1 LSTGPEPGHGRI
13 DQRQVRTFPVT
24 PEQVGFVHAAQLLE
38 IKRESTI
45 KSTNLTSAGRRLF
58 VLSEPLSTSDALL
71 AARGRWGIENKNH
84 YPRDAT
90 WLEDKTRARTGHTA
104 ANLALLRG
112 LVLIWWR
119 RRHPNLCA
127 PAFILRNQRRLPA
140 AIREL
145 SQPLTLKE

>member
-1 LSTGPEPGHGRI
+1 M
-13 DQRQVRTFPVT
+13 
-24 PEQVGFVHAAQLLE
+24 
-38 IKRESTI
+38 
-45 KSTNLTSAGRRLF
+45 TSSGRRLF
-58 VLSEPLSTSDALL
+58 VLSEPLSPSEALR

-84 YPRDAT
+84 HPRDAT

-119 RRHPNLCA
+119 HRHPELCA

-145 SQPLTLKE
+145 SQSFSFKE

>member
-13 DQRQVRTFPVT
+13 DHRQVRTLTVT
-24 PEQVGFVHAAQLLE
+24 PEQVGFVHTAQLVE
-38 IKRESTI
+38 IRRESTI
-45 KSTNLTSAGRRLF
+45 KSTSVASAGRRLF
-58 VLSEPLSTSDALL
+58 AVSEPLSTADALR
-71 AARGRWGIENKNH
+71 AARARWGIENKNH

-119 RRHPNLCA
+119 RRHPDLCA
-127 PAFILRNQRRLPA
+127 PAFVLRNQRRLPA

-145 SQPLTLKE
+145 SQPLTL